1 MRLLLDTNLLMR
13 ACHPKNHPD
22 VKGWLQAWLDY
33 AGRTNGVEIVVSSVA
48 DYELRR
54 GYLSELDRKDD
65 ERKAMD
71 RLDQLCAALGVQPVS
86 SRNFLDAAAMWANAR
101 RKGYPTAS
109 ERDVDWDVIIAAQ
122 AKEFP
127 AIVVTSNEKHL
138 SRYGVDARDWNKIP
152 VPEDLVRA

>member
-13 ACHPKNHPD
+13 VRHPTNHPD
-22 VKGWLQAWLDY
+22 VKAWLQAWLDY
-33 AGRTNGVEIVVSSVA
+33 AGRDVGVEIVVSAVA

-54 GYLSELDRKDD
+54 GYLSELDRRDD
-65 ERKAMD
+65 ERKALE
-71 RLDQLCAALGVQPVS
+71 RLNQVCASCGVQQIS
-86 SRNFLDAAAMWANAR
+86 ARNFLDAAEMWAIAR
-101 RKGYPTAS
+101 RRGYSTAG

-138 SRYGVDARDWNKIP
+138 TRYGVDAKDWSEIP
-152 VPEDLVRA
+152 IPENPPGA